1 MIRFDY
7 RNSLGRNDNPNAID
21 FKSAYQKLLVCHPI
35 ITSRDTNTITNA
47 TGILTASAH
56 KKRIPQD
63 SVYTRSEEFDL
74 NIDYDQLMVQE
85 ISTMDS
91 YEQHLCAYIALRI
104 EQQFKQK
111 INRNLY
117 DCKDCASILCSLY
130 ERINDDLLAMKNED
144 GPAQQPL
151 ASTLKIVIFAN
162 AVMKQI
168 SAQSSQGNDF
178 RAVCKTAYNNLNMD
192 DLYSAADFSHLEG
205 ETIVNH
211 KEKFIFEVIRQL
223 IF

>member
-1 MIRFDY
+1 MNIEIHLDETTILTQL
-7 RNSLGRNDNPNAID
+7 NS
-21 FKSAYQKLLVCHPI
+21 
-35 ITSRDTNTITNA
+35 
-47 TGILTASAH
+47 ILTASAH
-56 KKRIPQD
+56 KTKIPQA
-63 SVYTRSEEFDL
+63 SVYTRFQEFDL
-74 NIDYDQLMVQE
+74 NIDYDQLMAQE
-85 ISTMDS
+85 MRTMDS

-111 INRNLY
+111 INRNQY
-117 DCKDCASILCSLY
+117 NCRDCASILCSLY
-130 ERINDDLLAMKNED
+130 DRINDDLLAMKNED

-178 RAVCKTAYNNLNMD
+178 SAVCKTAYNNLEMD

-205 ETIVNH
+205 ESIINH
-211 KEKFIFEVIRQL
+211 KEKFIFEVISPN
-223 IF
+223 